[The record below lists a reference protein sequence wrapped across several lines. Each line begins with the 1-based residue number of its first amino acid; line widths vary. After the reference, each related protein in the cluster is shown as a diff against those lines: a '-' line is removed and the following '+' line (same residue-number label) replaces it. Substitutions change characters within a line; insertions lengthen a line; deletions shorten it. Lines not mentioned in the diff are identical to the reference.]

1 MNQEGGDKDIMP
13 DEKND
18 KLRPKPE
25 TTSNKESLLKF
36 LTKDNKSLRQSLA
49 LIGITTVVLGI
60 IIWIFLRGLERPA
73 LIITVIGALILF
85 VDGLISLATVRKAIF
100 GRRGRYGLNT
110 AIVFILVLIIAII
123 LNITLYVSSN
133 KPNPAGWL
141 RIDTTATK
149 QFLLEEQV
157 VNTLENIKEPIKI
170 TAFFE
175 RDTSAGAAAWRDTE
189 DMLSEFKRRSS
200 VYDLDYEVLDP
211 ELNPNDA
218 TSLGV
223 TQFPALAVQGTES
236 LRTEVI
242 EGRNPNVSPD
252 VFTEQDLVTAI
263 LIINQIRQKLVVF
276 ITGHSERDVTD
287 ITSPENIGLAGLSLL
302 RENYAIDN
310 WTLQELQTVLNFGN
324 PEDMPAAIVFANP
337 TQDLLAIDKEALLQ
351 YTRSGGGIL
360 LSVEPDVI
368 PETFKQYLSRF
379 AVSVGDGEVVDVAS
393 FVAPNPTFVQVKSSN
408 SQLPPHPIT
417 DDFEVLYLPGSTH
430 FGWSIDPQTIPLNE
444 NEIPIIQQA
453 ILASSTI
460 SSWSELDSE
469 LIEFDV
475 NSEIPGPLP
484 LSVIVDIKGEL
495 PNRVYSYLD
504 DNKSSS
510 IVLVGDTDFFTN
522 NYLESANNSDLFVN
536 TINYLA
542 KDFELISIRSKTD
555 SNRQMF
561 LTKNERDFI
570 RWSGWLLMPTLIGIY
585 GTWKWWRRR

>member
-1 MNQEGGDKDIMP
+1 MPEEINQKV
-13 DEKND
+13 
-18 KLRPKPE
+18 RPKPD
-25 TTSNKESLLKF
+25 TTKNKQSLLKF

-49 LIGITTVVLGI
+49 LIGVTTLLLGI
-60 IIWIFLRGLERPA
+60 LIWIFLRGLERPA
-73 LIITVIGALILF
+73 LIISTIGLILLII
-85 VDGLISLATVRKAIF
+85 DGLISLATVRKAIF
-100 GRRGRYGLNT
+100 GRRGRYGINT
-110 AIVFILVLIIAII
+110 AIVFIFVILIAII

-157 VNTLENIKEPIKI
+157 VNTLENIREPIKI

-200 VYDLDYEVLDP
+200 IYDLSYEVLDP

-218 TSLGV
+218 ISLGV
-223 TQFPALAVQGTES
+223 SKFPALAVQGTES

-242 EGRNPNVSPD
+242 EGGNPNISPN

-263 LIINQIRQKLVVF
+263 LIINQMKQKLVVF

-287 ITSPENIGLAGLSLL
+287 IISPDNIGLAGLSLL
-302 RENYAIDN
+302 RENYAVDN
-310 WTLQELQTVLNFGN
+310 WTLQELQTVLNFGS
-324 PEDMPAAIVFANP
+324 PEDRPAAIVFANP

-351 YTRSGGGIL
+351 YTRTGGGIL
-360 LSVEPDVI
+360 LSLEPDVI
-368 PETFKQYLSRF
+368 PESFKQYLSRF
-379 AVSVGDGEVVDVAS
+379 AVSVGVGEVVDVAS

-417 DDFEVLYLPGSTH
+417 DDFDVLYLPGSTH
-430 FGWSIDPQTIPLNE
+430 FGWSIDPQTIPLDDNE
-444 NEIPIIQQA
+444 NPIIQQA

-460 SSWSELDSE
+460 SSWSELDKE

-475 NSEIPGPLP
+475 NSEMPGPLP
-484 LSVIVDIKGEL
+484 LSVIVDINGEL
-495 PNRVYSYLD
+495 PNRAYSSSE
-504 DNKSSS
+504 NSTSS
-510 IVLVGDTDFFTN
+510 IVLVGDTDFFSN

-570 RWSGWLLMPTLIGIY
+570 RWSGWLLMPTIIGLY
-585 GTWKWWRRR
+585 GVWKWWRRR